1 MNLSS
6 LKFAPGSKKK
16 PKRIGRGP
24 GSGHGGTSTKGHKG
38 QHSRSGSKKPAYFE
52 GGQMPIH
59 RRLPKRGFTNI
70 FREKLQIV
78 NINQL
83 KAIEQTEIDAEI
95 LKDQGIIK
103 KASIPVKLLG
113 NGEIDKPLKIT
124 VNAVSASAKAKIE
137 AAGGEVVII

>member
-24 GSGHGGTSTKGHKG
+24 GSGRGGTSTKGHKG
-38 QHSRSGSKKPAYFE
+38 QRSRSGSKKPAYFE